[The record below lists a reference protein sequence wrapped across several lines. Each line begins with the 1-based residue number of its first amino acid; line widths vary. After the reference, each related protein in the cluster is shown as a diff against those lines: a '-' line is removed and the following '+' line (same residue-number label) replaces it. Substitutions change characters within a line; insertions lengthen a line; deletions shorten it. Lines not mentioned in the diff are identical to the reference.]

1 MRGGDHAFDFTGDN
15 NFCKVGEKRTQCPT
29 VAYSWAKSNVNLRID
44 RQTDRQTD
52 KQRDRERD
60 RERERER

>member
-29 VAYSWAKSNVNLRID
+29 VAYSWAKSNVNLWI
-44 RQTDRQTD
+44 DRQTD
-52 KQRDRERD
+52 KQINREIEREI
-60 RERERER
+60 ERERER